1 MTLNDIAKKMCAKG
15 KGILAADES
24 TGTIAKRFKSINVE
38 NSEKNRLNFR
48 QTLFNSSAMKDFIGG
63 VILFDET
70 IKQKTALGPT
80 VPELISKHGAIPGIK
95 VDKGAKPM
103 AGSIDETVTEG
114 LDGLRERLK
123 EYYNLGARFTKWRA
137 VYKISDKFPSTQSI
151 KSNAHALARYAA
163 LVQEAKMVPIVE
175 PEVLMDGSHNIDKC
189 YQVTTDVLN
198 ECYNELEIHKVDLK
212 GTVLK
217 PNMVIPG
224 SECKDKS
231 SSEEIAKKTLD
242 CLKKNVPSDV
252 PGIAF
257 LSGGQ
262 SEMESS
268 KNLNEINKI
277 NDSNFLITF
286 SYGRGLQAS
295 ALKEFGKDQ
304 KNTENI
310 QKAFNH
316 RAKMNGLSSKGE
328 WSENLEKESAAQPL
342 KRLVYLISPSKI
354 KENFYSDLNEVL
366 AFKNVK
372 FFQLRLKKIKKK
384 DLLQIINKVKK
395 ITIKHNVKLILNDN
409 FILANKTKVD
419 GCHMGQRDGSF
430 KIARKKLKRKI
441 LGITCHGSK
450 TLAEEAYRNN
460 ADYIAFGSFFKS
472 KLKPGAKKAN
482 ISIIRWA
489 KKKIKKPI
497 VVIGGINNLNY
508 KKLINAGAKYI
519 AISSFIWDNPKLK
532 PELAIRKFK

>member
-1 MTLNDIAKKMCAKG
+1 MTLNEIAKKMCAKG

-38 NSEKNRLNFR
+38 NIEKNRLSFR

-70 IKQKTALGPT
+70 IRQKTTLGPSI
-80 VPELISKHGAIPGIK
+80 PELIANHGAVPGIK
-95 VDKGAKPM
+95 GDKGAKPL
-103 AGSIDETVTEG
+103 AGSNNEETVTEG

-123 EYYNLGARFTKWRA
+123 EYYDLGARFTKWRA
-137 VYKISDKFPSTQSI
+137 VYKISNKLPSVQSI

-189 YQVTTDVLN
+189 YQVTTNVLN

-231 SSEEIAKKTLD
+231 SAEEIAKKTLD
-242 CLKKNVPSDV
+242 CLRKNVPADV
-252 PGIAF
+252 PSIAF

-262 SEMESS
+262 SEIESS

-277 NDSNFLITF
+277 NDTNFLITF

-295 ALKEFGKDQ
+295 ALKEFGKNQ
-304 KNTENI
+304 ENIENI

-328 WSENLEKESAAQPL
+328 WSEELEKEFAA
-342 KRLVYLISPSKI
+342 
-354 KENFYSDLNEVL
+354 
-366 AFKNVK
+366 
-372 FFQLRLKKIKKK
+372 
-384 DLLQIINKVKK
+384 
-395 ITIKHNVKLILNDN
+395 
-409 FILANKTKVD
+409 
-419 GCHMGQRDGSF
+419 
-430 KIARKKLKRKI
+430 
-441 LGITCHGSK
+441 
-450 TLAEEAYRNN
+450 
-460 ADYIAFGSFFKS
+460 
-472 KLKPGAKKAN
+472 
-482 ISIIRWA
+482 
-489 KKKIKKPI
+489 
-497 VVIGGINNLNY
+497 
-508 KKLINAGAKYI
+508 
-519 AISSFIWDNPKLK
+519 
-532 PELAIRKFK
+532 